1 MRQSQGEPGSQGFG
15 AQVFS
20 GQAWARRALVV
31 AGLAALSFVQ
41 IFAHPRAAKPQ
52 ASHQVAFQAGL
63 SGTGAVEVHYA
74 PAADL
79 ERVDLALLRQATRSI
94 DIAAY
99 LFVDQTLIEALADA
113 AKRGVRVRLYLDGA
127 QEASREG
134 FGGRARGLRGID
146 KIELRL
152 KPPGTEIMHLKSY
165 VVDGKVLRTGSAN
178 FTYAG
183 LKRED
188 DDLVVIRDPAAIE
201 AFAESFEAMWRRAGN
216 MSEALD
222 ASRF

>member
-1 MRQSQGEPGSQGFG
+1 MRHGHGETGPQGFG
-15 AQVFS
+15 AQVFG
-20 GQAWARRALVV
+20 GQAWARRVLVV
-31 AGLAALSFVQ
+31 AVLAALSFVQ
-41 IFAHPRAAKPQ
+41 IFAHPRQAKPQ
-52 ASHQVAFQAGL
+52 AKPL
-63 SGTGAVEVHYA
+63 SNAAVEIRYA
-74 PAADL
+74 PTDDL

-99 LFVDQTLIEALADA
+99 LFVDQALIEALADA
-113 AKRGVRVRLYLDGA
+113 ARRGVRVRLYLDGG

-152 KPPGTEIMHLKSY
+152 KPPGAELMHLKSY
-165 VVDGKVLRTGSAN
+165 LVDGKVLRTGSAN
-178 FTYAG
+178 FTYSG

-188 DDLVVIRDPAAIE
+188 DDLVVIRDPAAID

-216 MSEALD
+216 MSEAVD

>member
-1 MRQSQGEPGSQGFG
+1 
-15 AQVFS
+15 V
-20 GQAWARRALVV
+20 L
-31 AGLAALSFVQ
+31 AGLATLSFVQ
-41 IFAHPRAAKPQ
+41 IFAHPRQAKPETKPL
-52 ASHQVAFQAGL
+52 SHW
-63 SGTGAVEVHYA
+63 TVEIRYA
-74 PAADL
+74 PTDDL
-79 ERVDLALLRQATRSI
+79 ERIDLALLRQATRSI

-99 LFVDQTLIEALADA
+99 LFIDQALIEALADA
-113 AKRGVRVRLYLDGA
+113 ARRGVRVRLYLDGG

-152 KPPGTEIMHLKSY
+152 KPPGGEIMHLKSY

-178 FTYAG
+178 FTYSG

-188 DDLVVIRDPAAIE
+188 DDLVVIRDPAAIA

-216 MSEALD
+216 MSEAVD

>member
-1 MRQSQGEPGSQGFG
+1 MRHSQGEAGSQTFG
-15 AQVFS
+15 ARVFN

-41 IFAHPRAAKPQ
+41 IFAHPRAARPDAHPLGK
-52 ASHQVAFQAGL
+52 
-63 SGTGAVEVHYA
+63 GAVEIHYA
-74 PAADL
+74 PVADL
-79 ERVDLALLRQATRSI
+79 ERIDLALLRQATRSL

-99 LFVDQTLIEALADA
+99 LFVDQALIEALADA
-113 AKRGVRVRLYLDGA
+113 ARRGVRVRLYLDGG

-146 KIELRL
+146 RIELRV
-152 KPPGTEIMHLKSY
+152 KPPGGEIMHLKSY
-165 VVDGKVLRTGSAN
+165 VVDGKVLRSGSAN
-178 FTYAG
+178 FTYSG

-188 DDLVVIRDPAAIE
+188 DDLVVIRDPAAIA

-216 MSEALD
+216 LSEAVD

>member
-1 MRQSQGEPGSQGFG
+1 MRHNQGEAASQGFG
-15 AQVFS
+15 AQVFN

-41 IFAHPRAAKPQ
+41 IFAHPRAAKPE
-52 ASHQVAFQAGL
+52 ASSLGK
-63 SGTGAVEVHYA
+63 GAVEVRYA
-74 PAADL
+74 PATDL
-79 ERVDLALLRQATRSI
+79 ERIDLALLRQATHSI

-99 LFVDQTLIEALADA
+99 LFVDQALIEALADA
-113 AKRGVRVRLYLDGA
+113 ARRGVRVRLYLDGA
-127 QEASREG
+127 QEAAREG

-146 KIELRL
+146 RIELRL
-152 KPPGTEIMHLKSY
+152 KPPGGEIMHLKSY
-165 VVDGKVLRTGSAN
+165 LVDSKILRTGSAN
-178 FTYAG
+178 FTYSG

-201 AFAESFEAMWRRAGN
+201 AFGESFEAMWRRAGN